1 MTAAAQAM
9 PSPSSTQAAAA
20 PDQALEREIDLAC
33 VRTLFRQIP
42 NSFVAAMVVTAYMA
56 ATLHGKVATSWLVG
70 WLGLQALAQVH
81 RGWVFF
87 AYRRATVDVDNAG
100 RWARRYATY
109 MAFAGGVWAVAA
121 ALFLDVQQP
130 LAIAFTLCGLYGI
143 TGGSVSGNA
152 YYRPAVLW
160 FIWPVFITVLV
171 RLAAEGRGDFL
182 ALGLAS
188 AAFAGILTLFCRVQ
202 GASIRDSLRVRFE
215 NAELLVKLAA
225 QTAAAESARAQAEQA
240 NLAKSQFLAAASHD
254 LRQPLHALGLFS
266 ASLHGLVL
274 DERALQAV
282 ASIQVNIDALE
293 DMFNVILDVS
303 KLDAGVVEA
312 RLSPQPLQPLLDK
325 VVRQLQPVAAA
336 KGLRLAAVPTGAWA
350 LTDLTLLQRVVG
362 NLVSNAL
369 RYTERG
375 GVVLA
380 VRRDAGEDGRAGWRV
395 ECRDSGVGIAEA
407 DQARVFDEFVQ
418 LHNPQRDRR
427 QGLGLGLAIAR
438 RIGRLIGGEL
448 RLRSGPGRG
457 SVFHLRLP
465 ACDAGAPEALPVAT
479 PLAAGGD
486 LLQDRVVMVID
497 DEASIRDGVCMLLEQ
512 WGCVVHAAADADEA
526 LALSARL
533 PALDLVLADLRLPG
547 ALDGIA
553 AVAALRAART
563 APLLACL
570 VTGESHAASLQAA
583 RDSGLTLL
591 HKPVR
596 AAQLRAAFNHVVAQ
610 SLAPA

>member
-1 MTAAAQAM
+1 MSAVLPLPAEAQ
-9 PSPSSTQAAAA
+9 PSEPAS
-20 PDQALEREIDLAC
+20 DALEREIDLAC

-42 NSFVAAMVVTAYMA
+42 NSFAAAMVVTVYMA
-56 ATLHGKVATSWLVG
+56 ATLHGKVPAAWLVG
-70 WLGLQALAQVH
+70 WLALQGLAQVH

-87 AYRRATVDVDNAG
+87 SYRNAVVDVGNAR

-121 ALFLDVQQP
+121 ALFLDDRQP

-160 FIWPVFITVLV
+160 FIWPIFLTVLV
-171 RLAAEGRGDFL
+171 RLAAQGRGDFL

-202 GASIRDSLRVRFE
+202 SASIRDSLRVRFE
-215 NAELLVKLAA
+215 NRDLLVRLAA
-225 QTAAAESARAQAEQA
+225 QTSAAESARAQAEQA

-274 DERALQAV
+274 DERAQQAV
-282 ASIQVNIDALE
+282 ASIQTNIDALE

-303 KLDAGVVEA
+303 RLDAGVVEA
-312 RLSPQPLQPLLDK
+312 HLAPQPRQPLLDK
-325 VVRQLQPVAAA
+325 VVRQLQPLAQA
-336 KGLRLAAVPTGAWA
+336 KGLALAAVPTAAWA
-350 LTDLTLLQRVVG
+350 LTDLTLLQRVLG

-375 GVVLA
+375 GVLLA
-380 VRRDAGEDGRAGWRV
+380 VRPERNDAGEAGWRI

-407 DQARVFDEFVQ
+407 DHARVFDEFVQ

-438 RIGRLIGGEL
+438 RIGRLVGGEL
-448 RLRSGPGRG
+448 GLRSRVGRG

-465 ACDAGAPEALPVAT
+465 AVQARASEAVPAAAPVA
-479 PLAAGGD
+479 PGGD
-486 LLQDRVVMVID
+486 LLQGRVVMVID

-512 WGCVVHAAADADEA
+512 WGCVVHAAADAAEA
-526 LALSARL
+526 LALSQGL
-533 PALDLVLADLRLPG
+533 PTLDLVLADLRLPG
-547 ALDGIA
+547 AHDGIG
-553 AVAALRAART
+553 AVAALRASRA
-563 APLLACL
+563 APLQACL

-596 AAQLRAAFNHVVAQ
+596 AAQLRAAFNHLVAQ
-610 SLAPA
+610 SMAPA

>member
-1 MTAAAQAM
+1 MSAVATA
-9 PSPSSTQAAAA
+9 PG
-20 PDQALEREIDLAC
+20 DALEREIDLAC

-42 NSFVAAMVVTAYMA
+42 NSFVAAMVVTVYMA
-56 ATLHGKVATSWLVG
+56 ATLHDKVPAPWLAG
-70 WLGLQALAQVH
+70 WLALQALAQVH

-87 AYRRATVDVDNAG
+87 AYRRATVDVDNAS
-100 RWARRYATY
+100 RWARRYAAY
-109 MAFAGGVWAVAA
+109 MAVAGCTWAVAA
-121 ALFLDVQQP
+121 ALFLDDRQP

-160 FIWPVFITVLV
+160 FIWPVFLTVLV

-202 GASIRDSLRVRFE
+202 SASIRDSLRVRFE
-215 NAELLVKLAA
+215 NRELVVKLAA
-225 QTAAAESARAQAEQA
+225 QTQAAEQARAQAEQA

-274 DERALQAV
+274 DERAQQAV
-282 ASIQVNIDALE
+282 ASIQTNIDALE

-303 KLDAGVVEA
+303 RLDAGVVEA
-312 RLSPQPLQPLLDK
+312 HLAPQPLQPLLDK
-325 VVRQLQPVAAA
+325 VVRQLQPLAHA
-336 KGLRLAAVPTGAWA
+336 KGLALRAVPTDAWA
-350 LTDLTLLQRVVG
+350 LTDLTLLQRVLG

-375 GVVLA
+375 GVLVA
-380 VRRDAGEDGRAGWRV
+380 VRRCSDADGAPAWRL
-395 ECRDSGVGIAEA
+395 ECRDSGVGIAAA

-448 RLRSGPGRG
+448 GLRSAPGRG

-465 ACDAGAPEALPVAT
+465 AMPARAPEQAPALAAP
-479 PLAAGGD
+479 PAGGD
-486 LLQDRVVMVID
+486 LLQGRVVMVID

-512 WGCVVHAAADADEA
+512 WGCVVHAAADGDDA
-526 LALSARL
+526 LALSSRL

-547 ALDGIA
+547 RHDGIG

-563 APLLACL
+563 APVLACL

-583 RDSGLTLL
+583 RDSGLALL

-596 AAQLRAAFNHVVAQ
+596 AAQLRAAFNHLVAQ

>member
-1 MTAAAQAM
+1 MTAAALPLA
-9 PSPSSTQAAAA
+9 PASPASPAPAAA
-20 PDQALEREIDLAC
+20 DGALEREIDLAC

-42 NSFVAAMVVTAYMA
+42 NSFVAALVVTVYMA
-56 ATLHGKVATSWLVG
+56 ATLHGKVPAGWLSG

-87 AYRRATVDVDNAG
+87 SYRNAVVDVDNAR

-121 ALFLDVQQP
+121 ALFLDDRQP

-143 TGGSVSGNA
+143 TGGSVSGNS

-160 FIWPVFITVLV
+160 FIWPIFLTVLV

-225 QTAAAESARAQAEQA
+225 QTSAAESARAQAEQA

-274 DERALQAV
+274 DERAQQAV

-312 RLSPQPLQPLLDK
+312 HLSPQPLQPLLDK
-325 VVRQLQPVAAA
+325 VVRQLQPLAEA
-336 KGLRLAAVPTGAWA
+336 KGLRLSAVPTEAWA

-369 RYTERG
+369 RYTARG
-375 GVVLA
+375 GVLLA
-380 VRRDAGEDGRAGWRV
+380 VRRDAGGWRI

-407 DQARVFDEFVQ
+407 DQARVFEEFVQ

-448 RLRSGPGRG
+448 GLRSRPGRG
-457 SVFHLRLP
+457 AVFHLRVP
-465 ACDAGAPEALPVAT
+465 AAAARAPEAQ
-479 PLAAGGD
+479 PLAAPAPAGGD
-486 LLQDRVVMVID
+486 LLQGRVVMVID

-526 LALSARL
+526 LALSRRL

-547 ALDGIA
+547 THDGIA
-553 AVAALRAART
+553 AVAALRATRAG
-563 APLLACL
+563 ALLACL

-596 AAQLRAAFNHVVAQ
+596 AAQLRAAFNHLVAQ
-610 SLAPA
+610 SLVPA

>member
-1 MTAAAQAM
+1 MSAVLPLEA
-9 PSPSSTQAAAA
+9 PAAA
-20 PDQALEREIDLAC
+20 PELASDALEREIDLAC

-42 NSFVAAMVVTAYMA
+42 NSFVAAMVVTVYMG
-56 ATLHGKVATSWLVG
+56 ATLHGKVPAAWLAG
-70 WLGLQALAQVH
+70 WLGLQALAQLH

-87 AYRRATVDVDNAG
+87 SYRNAVVDVDNAG

-121 ALFLDVQQP
+121 ALFLDDRQP

-143 TGGSVSGNA
+143 AGGSVSGNA

-160 FIWPVFITVLV
+160 FIWPIFITVLV
-171 RLAAEGRGDFL
+171 RLAALGRGDFL

-202 GASIRDSLRVRFE
+202 SASIRDSLRVRFE
-215 NAELLVKLAA
+215 NRELLVKLAA
-225 QTAAAESARAQAEQA
+225 QTTEAESARAQAEQA

-274 DERALQAV
+274 DERAQQAV
-282 ASIQVNIDALE
+282 ASIQTNIDALE

-312 RLSPQPLQPLLDK
+312 HLSAQPLQPLLDK
-325 VVRQLQPVAAA
+325 VVRQLQPLAQA
-336 KGLRLAAVPTGAWA
+336 KGLTLGAVPTEAWA
-350 LTDLTLLQRVVG
+350 LTDLTLLQRVLG

-369 RYTERG
+369 RYTARG
-375 GVVLA
+375 GVLVA
-380 VRRDAGEDGRAGWRV
+380 VRRDRNEAGEPGWRI
-395 ECRDSGVGIAEA
+395 ECRDSGVGIAAA
-407 DQARVFDEFVQ
+407 DHARVFDEFVQ

-448 RLRSGPGRG
+448 GLRSRVGRG

-465 ACDAGAPEALPVAT
+465 AAQACASEPAPVLAPVAH
-479 PLAAGGD
+479 GGD
-486 LLQDRVVMVID
+486 LLQGRVVMVID

-526 LALSARL
+526 LALSQRL
-533 PALDLVLADLRLPG
+533 ATLDLVLADLRLPG
-547 ALDGIA
+547 VHDGIG
-553 AVAALRAART
+553 AVAALRATRS

-596 AAQLRAAFNHVVAQ
+596 AAQLRAAFNHLVAQ

>member
-1 MTAAAQAM
+1 MSAVVAAL
-9 PSPSSTQAAAA
+9 PVAAA
-20 PDQALEREIDLAC
+20 PVPDAANDALEREIDLAC

-56 ATLHGKVATSWLVG
+56 ATLHGKVPAAWLGG
-70 WLGLQALAQVH
+70 WLGLQAVAQGH
-81 RGWVFF
+81 RGWVYF
-87 AYRRATVDVDNAG
+87 AYRRAAVDVDNAR
-100 RWARRYATY
+100 RWARRYAAY
-109 MAFAGGVWAVAA
+109 MAFAGAVWAVAA
-121 ALFLDVQQP
+121 ALFLDDRQP

-152 YYRPAVLW
+152 YFRPAVLW

-188 AAFAGILTLFCRVQ
+188 AAYAGILTLFCRVQ
-202 GASIRDSLRVRFE
+202 GASIRESLRVRFE
-215 NAELLVKLAA
+215 NRELLVKLAA

-274 DERALQAV
+274 DERAQQAV
-282 ASIQVNIDALE
+282 ASIQTNIDALE
-293 DMFNVILDVS
+293 DLFNVILDVS
-303 KLDAGVVEA
+303 RLDAGVVEA
-312 RLSPQPLQPLLDK
+312 RLAPQPLQPLLDK
-325 VVRQLQPVAAA
+325 VVRQLQPLADA
-336 KGLRLAAVPTGAWA
+336 KGLALAAVPTEAWA
-350 LTDLTLLQRVVG
+350 LTDLTLLQRVLG

-375 GVVLA
+375 GVLLA
-380 VRRDAGEDGRAGWRV
+380 VRRDVDDAGELGWRI
-395 ECRDSGVGIAEA
+395 ECRDSGVGIAVA
-407 DQARVFDEFVQ
+407 DQSRVFDEFVQ

-438 RIGRLIGGEL
+438 RIGRLVGGEL
-448 RLRSGPGRG
+448 GLRSRPGAG
-457 SVFHLRLP
+457 SVFRLRVP
-465 ACDAGAPEALPVAT
+465 AVHARALEAQPVPAP
-479 PLAAGGD
+479 PLAGDD
-486 LLQDRVVMVID
+486 LLQGRVVLVID
-497 DEASIRDGVCMLLEQ
+497 DEASIREGVAMLLEQ
-512 WGCVVHAAADADEA
+512 WGCVVHAAADADAA
-526 LALSARL
+526 LALSPRL
-533 PALDLVLADLRLPG
+533 PVLDLVLADLRLPG
-547 ALDGIA
+547 SRDGIG
-553 AVAALRAART
+553 AVAALRALRG
-563 APLLACL
+563 APVLACL

-596 AAQLRAAFNHVVAQ
+596 AAQLRAAFNQLVAQ
-610 SLAPA
+610 SLE